1 MQNGVKDTLK
11 ENSVAKNTQADKV
24 EQTVKDAQKAAD
36 SAVVSE
42 AAGINKINNSDLNK
56 DAVVSDAG

>member
-24 EQTVKDAQKAAD
+24 EQTVKDAQKAAILQLCQKRL
-36 SAVVSE
+36 V
-42 AAGINKINNSDLNK
+42 
-56 DAVVSDAG
+56 